1 MRAVLKACVN
11 VFIYSRTPHLLLED
25 VSNGSA
31 APVPAAAVL
40 LAAGEVLKP
49 ALGVIGRLSEPI
61 RKEQLLHAF
70 NPAAPSAAAGFFCPG
85 LELKGGAVYGP
96 GPLRT
101 ITVCT

>member
-11 VFIYSRTPHLLLED
+11 AFIYSHTPHLLLGD

-31 APVPAAAVL
+31 APVPAAALL

-49 ALGVIGRLSEPI
+49 ALSVIGRLSGPI
-61 RKEQLLHAF
+61 RTEQLLHAF

-85 LELKGGAVYGP
+85 LELKGGAV
-96 GPLRT
+96 
-101 ITVCT
+101 